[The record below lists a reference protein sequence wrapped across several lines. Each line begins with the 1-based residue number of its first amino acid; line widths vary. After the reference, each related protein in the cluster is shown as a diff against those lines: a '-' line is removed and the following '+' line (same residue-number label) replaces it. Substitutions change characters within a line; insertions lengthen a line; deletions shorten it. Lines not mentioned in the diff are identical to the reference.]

1 MDQIKKYVNMS
12 ILTAAVTVIA
22 SILIMPLLQ
31 WLTSHT
37 NGWTFA
43 DSLTIYYRRHVVI
56 IILSAMYIVGY
67 LFTRYQDHPASRYVF
82 WASFLPIVWLLFK
95 MPSLYAYGVN
105 FMGQNVTGIC
115 GMFFGIL
122 ICIVALF
129 YIPIFPM
136 CITIQFLQIRKMLR
150 RAKA

>member
-67 LFTRYQDHPASRYVF
+67 LFTRYQDHPADRMSQSI
-82 WASFLPIVWLLFK
+82 A
-95 MPSLYAYGVN
+95 
-105 FMGQNVTGIC
+105 
-115 GMFFGIL
+115 FGNQ
-122 ICIVALF
+122 
-129 YIPIFPM
+129 Y
-136 CITIQFLQIRKMLR
+136 LQER
-150 RAKA
+150 